1 MTLKIGSACS
11 GYGGLDHGVARVFNA
26 EPAWFCE
33 FAEDP
38 SKILAHHYP
47 NRPNHRDL
55 TAVDWANVEPV
66 DIFTAGWPCQPW
78 SLSGLKKGADDG
90 RAIWPAIAHAVR
102 SLQPRYVVLENVAA
116 IVGVGELARAV
127 GDLAEAG
134 YDSSWCCVRA
144 SDAGAPHR
152 RERCF
157 ILAANSEVRSGD
169 LQRSASVGDGHF
181 TARGRGSGEFGW
193 GIYES
198 RIRGWEDILGRVA
211 PRATEPS
218 ERSGRERLSPEF
230 VEFLMGLP
238 AGWVTGVPGLSRRG
252 QLKALGNGVVPQQ
265 AEFALRLLLSDWVG
279 VA

>member
-11 GYGGLDHGVARVFNA
+11 GYAGLDRGVARVFNA

-47 NRPNHRDL
+47 HLPNHRDL
-55 TAVDWANVEPV
+55 TAVDWADVEPV

-78 SLSGLKKGADDG
+78 SLSGLKKGADDE
-90 RAIWPAIAHAVR
+90 RAIWPAIAHAIR

-116 IVGVGELARAV
+116 IVGVGELARTI

-157 ILAANSEVRSGD
+157 ILAANSEVRPGD
-169 LQRSASVGDGHF
+169 LQRPASVGDGHF
-181 TARGRGSGEFGW
+181 TARGRDSSQPSW
-193 GIYES
+193 GIYGS
-198 RIRGWEDILGRVA
+198 RISAWEEPLGRAA
-211 PRATEPS
+211 PAAFEQS
-218 ERSGRERLSPEF
+218 DSAGRQRLNA
-230 VEFLMGLP
+230 EFLEFMMGLP

-265 AEFALRLLLSDWVG
+265 AEFALRLLLSDWDG
-279 VA
+279 VE